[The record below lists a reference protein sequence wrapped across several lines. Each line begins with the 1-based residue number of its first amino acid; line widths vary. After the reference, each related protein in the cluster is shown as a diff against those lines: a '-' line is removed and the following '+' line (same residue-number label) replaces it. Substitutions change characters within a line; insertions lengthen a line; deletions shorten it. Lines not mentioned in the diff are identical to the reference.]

1 MLEKPEEA
9 DIHYGPD
16 EAPTSA
22 EINGAQII
30 QGRLWVLISDI
41 SEIDMMLRF
50 GCLQESD
57 FKAFYSHFLALFTA
71 SRRFVPEEIMYEINP
86 YFADRTRI
94 RGDAYMAEMAEIGLT
109 LALKLQDVLEANGF
123 WQIFDPVPEPPFVGD
138 VI

>member
-1 MLEKPEEA
+1 MIEKPEEP
-9 DIHYGPD
+9 DIRYGPD

-50 GCLQESD
+50 DCLQATD
-57 FKAFYSHFLALFTA
+57 FQAFYSHFLALFTA
-71 SRRFVPEEIMYEINP
+71 SRRFVPKDVMDEINP

-94 RGDAYMAEMAEIGLT
+94 RGDAHMTEMAEIGLT
-109 LALKLQDVLEANGF
+109 HALKLQEVLENNGF